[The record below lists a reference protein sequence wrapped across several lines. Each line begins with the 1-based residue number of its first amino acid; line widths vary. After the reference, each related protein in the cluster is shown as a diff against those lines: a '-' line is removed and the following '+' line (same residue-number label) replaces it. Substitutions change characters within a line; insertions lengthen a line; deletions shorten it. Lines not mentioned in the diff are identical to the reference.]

1 MNTKDMESIAD
12 ILETVELAKRYCF
25 HDTIVSCE
33 HFLKATIAKLEE
45 LQKQAAPDKAGEDK
59 G

>member
-1 MNTKDMESIAD
+1 MNTEEKERIAD

-33 HFLKATIAKLEE
+33 HFLKATIAKLEK
-45 LQKQAAPDKAGEDK
+45 LQKHAAPDKAGEDK